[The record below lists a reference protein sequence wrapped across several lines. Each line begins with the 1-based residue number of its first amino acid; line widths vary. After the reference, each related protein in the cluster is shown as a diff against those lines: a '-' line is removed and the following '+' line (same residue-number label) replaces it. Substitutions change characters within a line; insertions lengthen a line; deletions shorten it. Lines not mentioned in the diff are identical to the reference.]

1 MADKTVDILLKIKSD
16 LDGIRQAK
24 EETNRFRM
32 QLKEVGNFFRSG
44 VGFGAGFLS
53 VEAFTRAMGDALSA
67 GIKFNANVE
76 QQTVAF
82 ETLLGSQEAAVERI
96 GFLNQFSASTPFELG
111 EVVEANRLLQTLTD
125 GALATE
131 AGMRLAGDAA
141 AAAGRDFTETAMW
154 VGRLYSSLQSGLPI
168 GEATMRLTE
177 MGLISGET
185 RRELERL
192 SKDGALGTAEAM
204 RVLENTLGNTAGAME
219 KQSQTFNGLLSTVKD
234 NLLVIMAE
242 LTKPQF
248 EGLKVALESI
258 GQGIGAIETEEQKR
272 VRAIDEQT
280 QKLREQVQVM
290 SSLEEME
297 AARAQLETAQ
307 GTTERRIE
315 TLQRQREILTQM
327 IDASGTSDI
336 AGSREDLQ
344 DRVRVNEVELDAY
357 IEQRRAIQEELI
369 RFSERQVTQTSEEI
383 ESQLTRAR
391 SALTSVNRQIADQTR
406 PEGIRGPDEL
416 GAVDRPDPDQ
426 RLVTQRSQIQN
437 QIQELENLKRIAEF
451 QESIANNSQQTA
463 TSIMESNRARRE
475 TEELEKVRVESIR
488 EAQDWLTQNKE
499 KIEESL
505 EAHKFENLTLTE
517 QLSLLQARSRQVE
530 EDFDGRIEST
540 NEIVVKERL
549 SLELQSEQLEISK
562 QIESV
567 ESKILKSKE
576 QQTKEAQRAS
586 VEATKQFIQA
596 QEQSIQQQQQNVT
609 RARAI
614 VTSDFRSTSFE
625 RRQIEIELLRR
636 EVDLQQQFVQQLRE
650 RQSIETDSAT
660 REILNQRIDAA
671 ETQLFSQETQ
681 LIQMDTQANPF
692 SFADQFESELVQ
704 MRDSWGTFAQQAGQG
719 FANAIN
725 TSINSASRELT
736 NAILITGQWQ
746 DALMSIPRVI
756 TTEIVNA
763 IIQMGLRWIA
773 TQAMMAMF
781 GKSMQAAMVA
791 TTAPMAAASAALWSG
806 PATLATI
813 ATGGAS
819 AAAAPGAIAGSLA
832 STRAIS
838 VVGFRGGGYTGD
850 GRDDEPAGL
859 VHKNEVVIPAP
870 IVREIGVEPLQAI
883 INREIGRDEINEIR
897 QGTITNRISGSG
909 ILPRPPD
916 PLRVPSPIR
925 SSESPL
931 ASPSLQQSLTNI
943 PRPISADQLSPVFD
957 PQINVGSPGVHVVV
971 VDSAQRLQRMIE
983 DNPDLQDSIVKVLD
997 GRGGVG

>member
-16 LDGIRQAK
+16 LDGIRQAR

-192 SKDGALGTAEAM
+192 TKDGALGAAEAM

-290 SSLEEME
+290 SSLEELE
-297 AARAQLETAQ
+297 QARTRLESAQ
-307 GTTERRIE
+307 GVADRRIE
-315 TLQRQREILTQM
+315 SLQRRRQILSDM
-327 IDASGTSDI
+327 IDAVQTSDP
-336 AGSREDLQ
+336 AGSREDLLE
-344 DRVRVNEVELDAY
+344 RVKINESELDAY
-357 IEQRRAIQEELI
+357 REQRRTIQEELT
-369 RFSERQVTQTSEEI
+369 RFSRQQITESSEEI
-383 ESQLTRAR
+383 DERIQRAQVQIQ
-391 SALTSVNRQIADQTR
+391 SINRQIADQRR
-406 PEGIRGPDEL
+406 PEGIRGPDDI
-416 GAVDRPDPDQ
+416 GDVDRSDAVQ
-426 RLVTQRSQIQN
+426 RSITQRSQIQD

-463 TSIMESNRARRE
+463 TNIMESNRARRE

-517 QLSLLQARSRQVE
+517 QLSLLQARSQQVE
-530 EDFDGRIEST
+530 DDFSNRIEST

-586 VEATKQFIQA
+586 VEAAKQFIQA

-650 RQSIETDSAT
+650 RQAIETDSAT

-681 LIQMDTQANPF
+681 LIQMDVEANPF
-692 SFADQFESELVQ
+692 SFADQFEAELVQ

-773 TQAMMAMF
+773 TQAMMALF
-781 GKSMQAAMVA
+781 GKKMQALAVA
-791 TTAPMAAASAALWSG
+791 GSSGLAASSAALWSG

-813 ATGGAS
+813 ATGGA
-819 AAAAPGAIAGSLA
+819 AAIAAPGQIAGSMA
-832 STRAIS
+832 ATKGMSI
-838 VVGFRGGGYTGD
+838 VGFQRGGYTGD
-850 GRDDEPAGL
+850 GRDDEPAGV

-909 ILPRPPD
+909 GLLRPPD

-925 SSESPL
+925 PSDTPF
-931 ASPSLQQSLTNI
+931 ASPSLQQSLSNI
-943 PRPISADQLSPVFD
+943 ARPVSADQLAPVFD

-971 VDSAQRLQRMIE
+971 VDSPQRLQRMIE

-997 GRGGVG
+997 GRGGAG

>member
-1 MADKTVDILLKIKSD
+1 MADKTVDILLKIESD

-32 QLKEVGNFFRSG
+32 QLNEVGNFFRSG

-192 SKDGALGTAEAM
+192 SKDGALGAAEAM
-204 RVLENTLGNTAGAME
+204 RVLENTLGSTAGAME

-234 NLLVIMAE
+234 NLLIIMAE

-248 EGLKVALESI
+248 EGLKVALEAI

-272 VRAIDEQT
+272 VRVIDEQT

-297 AARAQLETAQ
+297 AARSRLESAQSTAD
-307 GTTERRIE
+307 RRIE
-315 TLQRQREILTQM
+315 SLQRQREILTQM
-327 IDASGTSDI
+327 IDASGTSDF
-336 AGSREDLQ
+336 AGARDDLQ
-344 DRVRVNEVELDAY
+344 DRVRINEAEMDAY
-357 IEQRRAIQEELI
+357 REQRRVIQEELL
-369 RFSERQVTQTSEEI
+369 RFSQLQVSETSEEI
-383 ESQLTRAR
+383 DGRISRAR
-391 SALTSVNRQIADQTR
+391 AALQSISNQIADQTR
-406 PEGIRGPDEL
+406 PEGIRGADEL
-416 GAVDRPDPDQ
+416 GPVDRPAPDQ
-426 RLVTQRSQIQN
+426 RLITQRAQIED

-451 QESIANNSQQTA
+451 QESIADDAQQTA
-463 TSIMESNRARRE
+463 AGIMDANRARRE
-475 TEELEKVRVESIR
+475 AEELEKTRTDALR
-488 EAQDWLTQNKE
+488 EAQDWLSKNRD
-499 KIEESL
+499 KIEESI
-505 EAHKFENLTLTE
+505 ESRRFENLELSQ
-517 QLSLLQARSRQVE
+517 QLALLQARSQQVE
-530 EDFDGRIEST
+530 EDFTQRISASDQET
-540 NEIVVKERL
+540 VKERL
-549 SLELQSEQLEISK
+549 NLELTSEKLSLSK
-562 QIESV
+562 QIADIEA
-567 ESKILKSKE
+567 KIVTEKSKQADE
-576 QQTKEAQRAS
+576 AARANREQTKA
-586 VEATKQFIQA
+586 FIAA
-596 QEQSIQQQQQNVT
+596 QEQSLQMDALNVA
-609 RARAI
+609 RARAVI
-614 VTSDFRSTSFE
+614 QSDFTSTSAE
-625 RRQIEIELLRR
+625 RRAVEVELLRR
-636 EVDLQQQFVQQLRE
+636 EVDLQRQFVEQLQK
-650 RQSIETDSAT
+650 RQALENDDST
-660 REILNQRIDAA
+660 RELLRQRIDAA
-671 ETQLFSQETQ
+671 QTQLFSQETQ
-681 LIQMDTQANPF
+681 LIQMDVEANPF

-781 GKSMQAAMVA
+781 GKQMQATMVA

-850 GRDDEPAGL
+850 GRDDEAAGI

-897 QGTITNRISGSG
+897 QGTITNRISGG
-909 ILPRPPD
+909 GGLTRPPD

-925 SSESPL
+925 PSDTPF
-931 ASPSLQQSLTNI
+931 ASPSLQQSLSNI
-943 PRPISADQLSPVFD
+943 ARPVSADQLAPVFD

-971 VDSAQRLQRMIE
+971 VDSPQRLQRMIE

-997 GRGGVG
+997 GRGGAG

>member
-1 MADKTVDILLKIKSD
+1 MADKTVDILLKIESD

-192 SKDGALGTAEAM
+192 SKDGALGAAEAM

-234 NLLVIMAE
+234 NLLIIMAE

-248 EGLKVALESI
+248 EGLKVALEAI

-272 VRAIDEQT
+272 VRTIDEQT

-297 AARAQLETAQ
+297 AARSRLESAQ
-307 GTTERRIE
+307 GTADRRIE
-315 TLQRQREILTQM
+315 SLQSQREILTQM
-327 IDASGTSDI
+327 IDASKVSGQTDV
-336 AGSREDLQ
+336 RNDLSE
-344 DRVRVNEVELDAY
+344 RVRINEAELDAY
-357 IEQRRAIQEELI
+357 REQRRAIQEELI
-369 RFSERQVTQTSEEI
+369 RFSQAQVDATTSQI
-383 ESQLTRAR
+383 DDRLTRAKAQLASIQETIDNR
-391 SALTSVNRQIADQTR
+391 SISSMVINTTANAKV
-406 PEGIRGPDEL
+406 
-416 GAVDRPDPDQ
+416 VDVGERFF
-426 RLVTQRSQIQN
+426 TQRAQIED
-437 QIQELENLKRIAEF
+437 QIKELENLKRIAEF
-451 QESIANNSQQTA
+451 QESIADDAQQTA
-463 TSIMESNRARRE
+463 AGIMDANRARRE
-475 TEELEKVRVESIR
+475 AEELEKTRTDALR
-488 EAQDWLTQNKE
+488 EAQDWLSKNRE
-499 KIEESL
+499 KIEESI
-505 EAHKFENLTLTE
+505 ESRRFENLELSQ
-517 QLSLLQARSRQVE
+517 QLALLQARSQQVE
-530 EDFDGRIEST
+530 EDFTQRISASDQET
-540 NEIVVKERL
+540 VKERL
-549 SLELQSEQLEISK
+549 NLELTSEKLSLSK
-562 QIESV
+562 QIADIEA
-567 ESKILKSKE
+567 KIVTEKSKQADE
-576 QQTKEAQRAS
+576 AARANREQTKA
-586 VEATKQFIQA
+586 FIAA
-596 QEQSIQQQQQNVT
+596 QEQSLQMDALNVA
-609 RARAI
+609 RARAVI
-614 VTSDFRSTSFE
+614 QSDFTSTSAD
-625 RRQIEIELLRR
+625 RRAVEVELLRR
-636 EVDLQQQFVQQLRE
+636 EVDLQQQFVEQLRE
-650 RQSIETDSAT
+650 RQAIETDAAT

-671 ETQLFSQETQ
+671 ETQLFSQQTQ
-681 LIQMDTQANPF
+681 LIQMDVQANPF

-781 GKSMQAAMVA
+781 GKQMQATMVA

-838 VVGFRGGGYTGD
+838 VVGFRSGGYTGD
-850 GRDDEPAGL
+850 GRDDEAAGI

-870 IVREIGVEPLQAI
+870 VVREIGVEPLQAI

-897 QGTITNRISGSG
+897 QGTITNTISGG
-909 ILPRPPD
+909 GGLTRPPD

-925 SSESPL
+925 PSDTPF
-931 ASPSLQQSLTNI
+931 ASPSLQQSLSNI
-943 PRPISADQLSPVFD
+943 ARPVSADQLSPVFD

-971 VDSAQRLQRMIE
+971 VDSPQRLQRMIE

-997 GRGGVG
+997 GRGGAG